1 MARQLSGIPGPR
13 CARSSETAR
22 AEARRGSRREAE
34 RGRAPGSATEGAGGP
49 AGAGARWGRKP
60 GGSRA
65 GEGDSTAPPAP
76 GRARAKRRRPLV
88 VGRPPGGSFACCH
101 GPALT
106 PGRAARSL
114 ARSLALGFC
123 HRSAGAAPESPRAGE
138 SPSWRGR
145 EGTREGGSE
154 GAPRLSVGPAARPSC
169 CPRSTPGPSS
179 HTWETWDGEGA
190 ACGTS
195 GWGWGGRPWP
205 GEAEEEEG
213 GGEEEEE
220 EEVSPKDPLRAVCP
234 AVSIR
239 TPSSA
244 ARRGPSRGW
253 PALDAY
259 FQLFSQLV
267 CPRHPG
273 VSSGRPG
280 GRAPAGSP

>member
-65 GEGDSTAPPAP
+65 GEGDSTAPPPP

-114 ARSLALGFC
+114 TRARLLPPLRR
-123 HRSAGAAPESPRAGE
+123 RSPGEPESRRVPELA
-138 SPSWRGR
+138 
-145 EGTREGGSE
+145 REGGNPGGRE
-154 GAPRLSVGPAARPSC
+154 RGRAPALCRPRRPPFLLPQVHPRPQLSHLGNLGRRGGRVWHLGVGV
-169 CPRSTPGPSS
+169 
-179 HTWETWDGEGA
+179 
-190 ACGTS
+190 
-195 GWGWGGRPWP
+195 GGRPWP